1 MPQKVGMKTN
11 DNMKTL
17 ILFLTIVSI
26 GACKSDSTRQDAT
39 TTILNNEKKESSIR
53 IEILNNSQFICFTP
67 IDCQLEYVVETPPA
81 TSDSTIMLS
90 MAASFTGQRME
101 TFKYSNICGTYLADS
116 VVYNRNSGITTN
128 IDASFAYWNDSAY
141 FAKGKDKD
149 LLDSAIKNNGVFFMQ
164 KHVLCN
170 GERGQMNLTK
180 LTIYRVLAKHNDKL
194 CVIQNTQPM
203 TYPSF
208 VDKLEEIGVRD
219 AIYLDMGGWKYSWY
233 RNNEGKVIEI
243 FPTSNDTKYQTNWI
257 VFKKKD

>member
-1 MPQKVGMKTN
+1 MRLSLN
-11 DNMKTL
+11 
-17 ILFLTIVSI
+17 ILFVTTLFCSCTSNPREQTCNEETLSSEIKEKATIGIDTI
-26 GACKSDSTRQDAT
+26 GD
-39 TTILNNEKKESSIR
+39 
-53 IEILNNSQFICFTP
+53 SQFICFTP

-90 MAASFTGQRME
+90 MAASFTGQRMKV
-101 TFKYSNICGTYLADS
+101 FKHSNICGTYLADS
-116 VVYNRNSGITTN
+116 VVYNKNSGITTN

-141 FAKGKDKD
+141 FAKGKDWD
-149 LLDSAIKNNGVFFMQ
+149 LLDSALKNNGVFFMQ

-180 LTIYRVLAKHNDKL
+180 STIYRVLAKYNDKL

-203 TYPSF
+203 AYLSF
-208 VDKLEEIGVRD
+208 VDELQEIGIRD

-233 RNNEGKVIEI
+233 RNDDGKVIEI
-243 FPTSNDTKYQTNWI
+243 FPTSNDTNYQTNWI

>member
-1 MPQKVGMKTN
+1 
-11 DNMKTL
+11 
-17 ILFLTIVSI
+17 
-26 GACKSDSTRQDAT
+26 
-39 TTILNNEKKESSIR
+39 
-53 IEILNNSQFICFTP
+53 
-67 IDCQLEYVVETPPA
+67 
-81 TSDSTIMLS
+81 

-101 TFKYSNICGTYLADS
+101 TFNHSNICGTYLVDS
-116 VVYNRNSGITTN
+116 VVYNRNFGITTN

-141 FAKGKDKD
+141 FAKGKDWN

-180 LTIYRVLAKHNDKL
+180 STIYRVLAKYNDKL

-203 TYPSF
+203 TYLSF

-243 FPTSNDTKYQTNWI
+243 FPTSNDTNYQTNWI